1 MPKWIKFALLAL
13 LLLLIASIPLAMVQ
27 PYTGSIE
34 GLVTDDAGPVP
45 AAALEAHQQAT
56 GLFAHAET
64 DATGY
69 YRIDN
74 LRTGRYSLWVEAAGH
89 DSIWIAQVSVE
100 RDHAAREDVLMTRW
114 RHGLPTGE

>member
-1 MPKWIKFALLAL
+1 MSNWMKFALLAL

-34 GLVTDDAGPVP
+34 GFITDEAGPVP
-45 AAALEAHQQAT
+45 AAAIEAHQQAT
-56 GLFAHAET
+56 SVFVHAET

-74 LRTGRYSLWVEAAGH
+74 LRTGRYSLWVQAAGH
-89 DSIWIAQVSVE
+89 DSVWIAQVSVE
-100 RDHAAREDVLMTRW
+100 RDHVTHEDVMMRQW
-114 RHGLPTGE
+114 RNRLPTGE